1 MLYLP
6 ELGLFFTVN
15 VAKHHIPYMD
25 PMGDEMIFTFVH

>member
-6 ELGLFFTVN
+6 ELFFFTVN

-25 PMGDEMIFTFVH
+25 PMGDEMIVTFVH